1 MTPEKLLE
9 LLREHGAKI
18 WIEND
23 KLRIH
28 APKALLTPELK
39 TQLAAQKPA
48 LIKLLQT
55 EAAAE
60 EINPPLSLAQERF
73 WFLDKM
79 EPGNPTHNIN
89 IAYRLMGRL
98 DVQALQNSL
107 SAIVARHE
115 TLRTTIRIRDERPY
129 QHISE
134 NRSVALPLVALNDD
148 SELQAHLLECIKQPF
163 DLETGPLFRC
173 KLFRLQEDNHVLWI
187 GMHHIISD
195 GWSLSV
201 FCQELSAFYGHFA
214 GQNTAPR
221 LPALPQQYRHFAAAQ
236 RRSIAEPDFPEK
248 LNFWLEKLKSVP
260 AQTELFPDAPRPG
273 EQRYIGAAYEFAFPP
288 ELSELV
294 ARAVQTYKVSP
305 FVLLVS
311 AFAALVYRYT
321 GQSDIVLGSPNANR
335 TKREWE
341 PLIGCFINPMALRMQ
356 ISPTASFEE
365 LLRHVQEVV
374 LEAHAHGDIPFDQII
389 QSLHLQRDL
398 SRNPIFQMLFQV
410 FTPTPLSLPNL
421 SVTPVSIASQFTEM
435 DLQFFVS
442 EEAGSFSGKIIYS
455 TDLFAEGTIAQLAE
469 HFLNFTRSALQLPRQ
484 AIGQLSLLSA
494 DDFQRQIF
502 EWNRTRADFPAEQTI
517 AELVREQARQ
527 TPEKTAVI
535 FQENRLSYAE
545 LSRRGNQF
553 AHYFVDKGIKP
564 GDVVG
569 ICLYRQLDL
578 LPCLLGIIQ
587 TGAAYV
593 PMDPVYPAERL
604 RYMMSDAGIQMV
616 IAEDATANLFTD
628 TDGEVIKLS
637 HIQTALATFPDT
649 PLPQSHDPER
659 LMYMLYTS
667 GSTGKPKGVQVC
679 HRNVMNLLTS
689 VQKQPGITKDDRLLS
704 ITSLSFDISVLELY
718 LPIISGATLV
728 LIDESL
734 AVDPRLL
741 AEQLEAHQITFFQ
754 ATPATWRMLVDAGWE
769 NRTVRTAITGGE
781 ALAADLAKKLL
792 DRGLT
797 LWNMYGP
804 TETTIYSTLEKILP
818 DTHITIGKP
827 LQNTRAFIVDAN
839 FQPVPVG
846 VPGEL
851 VISGAGVS
859 KGYRNLPEM
868 TAERFVP
875 LPPALQDPAFG
886 KWQIAY
892 RTGDLA
898 RFLPDGRI
906 DYLGRI
912 DNQVKLRGFRIEL
925 GEVESLLREVE
936 GVSEAVAAV
945 KEIAPGDERLIAYVT
960 ESQDGVFQQRK
971 ARKYL
976 RTKLPTYMI
985 PGSFIV
991 LDKLPLTPSGKVDR
1005 KALPMPQTGAHTAAK
1020 KLPSTE
1026 MEKALAEIWQELI
1039 GIDTVYLQDNF
1050 FDVGGH
1056 SLLAMQMIL
1065 KVESRLGCR
1074 ITPRDVLLQNLGQL
1088 AAYCAAQT
1096 EQQSIN
1102 N

>member
-1 MTPEKLLE
+1 
-9 LLREHGAKI
+9 
-18 WIEND
+18 
-23 KLRIH
+23 
-28 APKALLTPELK
+28 
-39 TQLAAQKPA
+39 
-48 LIKLLQT
+48 
-55 EAAAE
+55 
-60 EINPPLSLAQERF
+60 
-73 WFLDKM
+73 
-79 EPGNPTHNIN
+79 
-89 IAYRLMGRL
+89 
-98 DVQALQNSL
+98 
-107 SAIVARHE
+107 
-115 TLRTTIRIRDERPY
+115 
-129 QHISE
+129 
-134 NRSVALPLVALNDD
+134 
-148 SELQAHLLECIKQPF
+148 
-163 DLETGPLFRC
+163 
-173 KLFRLQEDNHVLWI
+173 
-187 GMHHIISD
+187 MHHIISD

-201 FCQELSAFYGHFA
+201 FFQELAAFYRHFA
-214 GQNTAPR
+214 DREAIR
-221 LPALPQQYRHFAAAQ
+221 LPALPKQYRHFAAAQ
-236 RRSIAEPDFPEK
+236 RRRIADPDFTEK
-248 LNFWLEKLKSVP
+248 LNFWLDKLKTAP
-260 AQTELFPDAPRPG
+260 AQTELFTDAPRPG
-273 EQRYIGAAYEFAFPP
+273 EQRYNGAAHEFAFPP
-288 ELSELV
+288 ELSELITQ
-294 ARAVQTYKVSP
+294 AVQTYKVSP
-305 FVLLVS
+305 FVLLLS

-335 TKREWE
+335 TEREWE
-341 PLIGCFINPMALRMQ
+341 TLIGCFINPMALRMQ
-356 ISPTASFEE
+356 ISPAATFEE
-365 LLRHVQEVV
+365 LLRQVQEVV
-374 LEAHAHGDIPFDQII
+374 LEAHTHGNVPFDQII
-389 QSLHLQRDL
+389 KSLHLQRDL

-410 FTPTPLSLPNL
+410 FTPTPLALPHL
-421 SVTPVSIASQFTEM
+421 SVTPESIASQFTEM

-442 EEAGSFSGKIIYS
+442 EDAGHYFGKIIYS
-455 TDLFAEGTIAQLAE
+455 TDLFTEKTIAQLAK
-469 HFLNFTRSALQLPRQ
+469 HFLNITRSALQLPRQ
-484 AIGQLSLLSA
+484 PIGQLSVLSP

-502 EWNRTRADFPAEQTI
+502 EWNRTRADFPAAQTV
-517 AELVREQARQ
+517 AALVAEQARQ
-527 TPEKTAVI
+527 TPDKTAVI
-535 FQENRLSYAE
+535 FQDSRLSYGE

-553 AHYFVDKGIKP
+553 AHYFVEKGIKP

-569 ICLYRQLDL
+569 VCLYRQLDL

-587 TGAAYV
+587 SGAAYV

-604 RYMMSDAGIQMV
+604 RYMMSDAGIRLV
-616 IAEDATANLFTD
+616 IAEDATENLFAGSD
-628 TDGEVIKLS
+628 AEIINLS
-637 HIQTALATFPDT
+637 TVQKSLAALPET
-649 PLPQSHDPER
+649 PLLPLHDPEG
-659 LMYMLYTS
+659 LMYILYTS

-689 VQKQPGITKDDRLLS
+689 VQKQPGISKADRLLS

-728 LIDESL
+728 LINESL

-754 ATPATWRMLVDAGWE
+754 ATPATWRMLVDAGWQ

-792 DRGLT
+792 ERGLT

-804 TETTIYSTLEKILP
+804 TETTIYSTLEKISP
-818 DTHITIGKP
+818 GDHITIGKP

-839 FQPVPVG
+839 FQPVAAG

-851 VISGAGVS
+851 VIAGAGVS

-886 KWQIAY
+886 EWQIAY

-925 GEVESLLREVE
+925 GEVESLLREVD

-960 ESQDGVFQQRK
+960 ESEDGVFQQRK

-991 LDKLPLTPSGKVDR
+991 LDKFPLTPSGKVDR
-1005 KALPMPQTGAHTAAK
+1005 KALPMPQTGAQTAAK
-1020 KLPSTE
+1020 KLPATE

-1039 GIDTVYLQDNF
+1039 GIENVYLQDNF